1 MNSKT
6 RRHRRHSFEPPVA
19 ANYGAFPVKLM
30 NISVSG
36 MQLEHN
42 APIKLQTPS
51 RISIPFPRSSSTAEL
66 KGEVMWSHLSRKPDG
81 EGKYIYLSG
90 IRLEETSDNM
100 VEVAKVV
107 QAYTARGQ
115 AASAEERTQPAAAG
129 PVMRHVHTQ
138 KAAIDADRQMLIR
151 QVAERLRDNPA
162 ELKIHA
168 DRARSALSIRIASVV
183 QSDVALAVWEYLQRV
198 VPFED
203 IDRVLAG
210 KS

>member
-6 RRHRRHSFEPPVA
+6 RRHRRHSFEPPVT

-66 KGEVMWSHLSRKPDG
+66 KGEVLWSHLSRKPDG
-81 EGKYIYLSG
+81 EGNYIYRSG

-100 VEVAKVV
+100 AEVAKVV
-107 QAYTARGQ
+107 QAYTGRGQ
-115 AASAEERTQPAAAG
+115 AASAEERKQPAAAG

-138 KAAIDADRQMLIR
+138 AGIDPDRQLLIR
-151 QVAERLRDNPA
+151 QVAQRLRDHPA

-198 VPFED
+198 VPFEE
-203 IDRVLAG
+203 IDHVLAG